1 MLTTIK
7 QTKFHC
13 KLSKMNT
20 LHPLVRGSKAVWNF
34 HSNHKATARAG
45 AKGNNYRARC
55 WMKSPLSR
63 STLLV
68 SVKWNATAKIKWGD
82 NPMTMDLRTSRNYVQ
97 HFNKGNTANGNKDGE
112 RWRKTEVIQLMW
124 EQTTFGSGPGNELGN
139 C

>member
-112 RWRKTEVIQLMW
+112 RLRWYSW
-124 EQTTFGSGPGNELGN
+124 CGSKLPLVQGQEMN
-139 C
+139 